1 MILYGR
7 AALALGYPHPLP
19 AFAATY
25 DVDAI
30 LPSLEMHK
38 IEADHQFW
46 DALELTNHE
55 LTASGLYITHLFS
68 DDQIILSPGWYHNI
82 KPICCPC
89 LGLLQPFRPST
100 ADLILTKMMRIDP
113 QDRDDIEF
121 LLTELD
127 IPAVPLTSVICNA
140 VIPDVPEIIEAFQL
154 NKEWLLSRI
163 RS

>member
-55 LTASGLYITHLFS
+55 LTASGLYITHLFT
-68 DDQIILSPGWYHNI
+68 DDQVILSPDWHGNI
-82 KPICCPC
+82 VPIPCPG
-89 LGLLQPFRPST
+89 LHLLQPFRPST
-100 ADLILTKMMRIDP
+100 LDLILTKMMRIDP
-113 QDRDDIEF
+113 QDREDIEF

-127 IPAVPLTSVICNA
+127 APIASVKSVLCNA
-140 VIPDVPEIIEAFQL
+140 VIPDVPEIIEAFQF
-154 NKEWLLSRI
+154 NKEWLLSRFQK
-163 RS
+163 